1 MVATA
6 TLVAALIA
14 FAGRTTWDPKYSVA
28 VAAVAGVDP
37 VRDLSE
43 RGRPALSPVLNVTF
57 HIDNT
62 RSLEDRDCVRDLS
75 SATVTYGDA
84 FLGKGTVPPFCAR
97 PREVAEGVA
106 RAWGEDVVVPWFLR
120 DQLAGELA
128 GGRGDGGRS
137 AAHAQAQAD
146 VNLQGQDRRGS
157 FSVQDAGVT

>member
-128 GGRGDGGRS
+128 VGEATVDVQLRMPKPKLMLICKAKIGGGLSPCRTPG
-137 AAHAQAQAD
+137 
-146 VNLQGQDRRGS
+146 
-157 FSVQDAGVT
+157 